1 MYVSKIIT
9 LLGGCTAGR
18 FVETVDLSVAEETL
32 NLRDKNDNVD
42 V

>member
-9 LLGGCTAGR
+9 LLGGCTAGG
-18 FVETVDLSVAEETL
+18 FVETVDLSVETL